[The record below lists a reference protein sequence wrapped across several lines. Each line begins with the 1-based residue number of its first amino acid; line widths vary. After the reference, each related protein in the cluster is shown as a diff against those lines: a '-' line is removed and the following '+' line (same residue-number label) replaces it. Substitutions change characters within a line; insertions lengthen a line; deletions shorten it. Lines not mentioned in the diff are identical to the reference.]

1 MTEHGLHMLKN
12 LQRPDS
18 NVMQRLAVQVLC
30 KQLDQAWTYFNR
42 SWKMQDHVYV
52 QYLELNTFQHRFR
65 EIANS
70 FVDNE
75 RQVRDLAVCG
85 NNPEEINAALD
96 KIDSCAQAL
105 AMESVKA
112 RELSKMGQE
121 LLADHNFA
129 VDCVQPKCNE
139 LKMMCQV
146 RQTFKRTLNFDL
158 ITATEHLEYL
168 IVSISYRN

>member
-75 RQVRDLAVCG
+75 RHVRDLAVCG

-146 RQTFKRTLNFDL
+146 RETFLMYNYIILSPLLNVYF
-158 ITATEHLEYL
+158 YL
-168 IVSISYRN
+168 